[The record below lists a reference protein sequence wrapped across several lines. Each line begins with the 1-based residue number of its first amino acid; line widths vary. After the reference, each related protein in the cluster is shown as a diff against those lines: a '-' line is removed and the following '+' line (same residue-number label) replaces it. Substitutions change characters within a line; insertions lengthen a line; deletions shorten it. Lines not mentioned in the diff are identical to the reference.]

1 MKSNALGN
9 LNFANLD
16 EEDLKAL
23 KKAEE
28 VINKHSGKEVFLM
41 AMTKD

>member
-1 MKSNALGN
+1 MKTNALGD
-9 LNFANLD
+9 LNFASLD

-23 KKAEE
+23 QKAEE
-28 VINKHSGKEVFLM
+28 VINKHSGKKVFLM